1 VGRPDPPS
9 ATPSPSRSSPPLL
22 LPPFLPSRL
31 PPPLAAPHERAE
43 EAALFLDYDGTLAPI
58 VDDPAG
64 ARPVPGVP
72 ELLARLG
79 ARLDVAAV
87 VSGRP
92 LAYLEGALGR
102 PPGVRLAGLYG
113 MEEVGPDGVLRC
125 DPAAEGWRGSVQE
138 ATDAL
143 VRAAPPGVEV
153 EPKGLAVTV
162 HWRRAPEAEEWARAA
177 AASAA
182 ARTGLRAQLGRM
194 SVELRPPV
202 AADKGTVV
210 ARLGAR
216 HAVVGCFGDDV
227 GDIPAFEAVA
237 ALGRAGATTVT
248 VVVADAEGPPELLE
262 MADFSV
268 AGPHAAVALLEVIV
282 GS

>member
-1 VGRPDPPS
+1 M
-9 ATPSPSRSSPPLL
+9 PL
-22 LPPFLPSRL
+22 R
-31 PPPLAAPHERAE
+31 ERAE

-79 ARLDVAAV
+79 ARFGVVAV

-92 LAYLEGALGR
+92 LAYLQGALGR
-102 PPGVRLAGLYG
+102 PPGVRMAGLYG
-113 MEEVGPDGVLRC
+113 MEEIGADGVLRR

-138 ATDAL
+138 VTDVL
-143 VRAAPPGVEV
+143 SRDAPPGVEV

-162 HWRRAPEAEEWARAA
+162 HWRRAPEAEEWVREA

-182 ARTGLRAQLGRM
+182 ARTGLRAEPGRM

-216 HAVVGCFGDDV
+216 HPVVGCFGDDL

-237 ALGRAGATTVT
+237 ALGRAGAATVT
-248 VVVADAEGPPELLE
+248 VVVADAESPPQLLA
-262 MADFSV
+262 MADVSV
-268 AGPHAAVALLEVIV
+268 AGPEAAVALLEAIA
-282 GS
+282 GG